1 MTKTV
6 ARAYYN
12 VQAHIE
18 HGEDLTAISGRTK
31 KAVAEVIKG
40 KIEAFKTMPDTWNF
54 GTGAEYKKYVVTLEK
69 MLSVVETF

>member
-18 HGEDLTAISGRTK
+18 HGEDLAAISGRTK
-31 KAVAEVIKG
+31 KAVAEEIKG
-40 KIEAFKTMPDTWNF
+40 QIEAYKTMPDTWDF
-54 GTGAEYKKYVVTLEK
+54 GMGAEYKKFVATLEK
-69 MLSVVETF
+69 MLSVVATL